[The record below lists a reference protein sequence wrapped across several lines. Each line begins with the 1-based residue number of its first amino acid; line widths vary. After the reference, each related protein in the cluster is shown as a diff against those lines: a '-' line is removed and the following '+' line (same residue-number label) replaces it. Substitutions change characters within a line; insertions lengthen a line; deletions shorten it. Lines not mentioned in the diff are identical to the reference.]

1 MTDHPDGPGS
11 IAGGDFYA
19 QYAAALTEYVRS
31 GAEASL
37 AVGHELGRRAL
48 SERMSMLDII
58 ENHARLVVE
67 IKQDMPIDPDAPL
80 QFLLQTLAALDVAT
94 RGFLDGTRRYE
105 QQRARA
111 EDLADRDEFRDA
123 LVNSLQEGFFV
134 ADHTGAVVEINDAFA
149 AITGYGEHELPYH
162 PPYPWRT
169 GDSGPSAQFSA
180 LRDGGI
186 ITTETAIR
194 HRDGSARWVA
204 LSINSVMGQG
214 IDRPVYVGTVRDIT
228 ASHVVAERERAVA
241 RLATAV
247 SVARD
252 VDEVLSAA
260 LTQSRSRLD
269 AQRLIAVV
277 WPQGEGDPVV
287 HTAGEPNIS
296 KWPDLEEDWRRTLDD
311 ARDWLPL
318 TVTPVGAAPSAG
330 TTRGF
335 VAVTSG
341 ARDVVVCL
349 EHRVPRRV
357 SDEDRQLVMALF
369 GHISLAM
376 QHVRQ
381 FEIARETSL
390 TLQRSLLPATTL
402 PAGCAVRY
410 EPAVP
415 PLEIGGDFYDV
426 IPVGDNRIGIIVGD
440 CVGRGLPA
448 AAVMGQLRASTRA
461 LLLTGA
467 EPARLLEQ
475 LDSVA
480 EFIPDAFCATVFV
493 AIADLDLHILHYSSA
508 GHVPPVFSAGSERP
522 ELLTDGHSVPLAV
535 HRDGPR
541 PQASRPLKAGSTLLL
556 YTDGLVERRDQPI
569 DEHIDRAADVVAE
582 TIDLPVETVADEVL
596 RRLAPD
602 AGYDDD
608 VAIVVY
614 RCPPSALLVDDDA
627 APRRLSDIRHRLAA
641 WLHDNN
647 IVSPLADDIV
657 LVVNEACSNCV
668 EHAYRGKD
676 SGRMRVEAQVR
687 DSQVCISVVD
697 SGSWKTPP
705 ADPGTRGRGLLLI
718 RTVCDQVDVVGTDDG
733 TSVEMSFRLPKS
745 EGLVSAPASR

>member
-1 MTDHPDGPGS
+1 MTDP
-11 IAGGDFYA
+11 AEEAFYV
-19 QYAAALTEYVRS
+19 QYAAALTAFLES
-31 GAEASL
+31 NSEASL

-48 SERMSMLDII
+48 SERMSMLGII

-67 IKQDMPIDPDAPL
+67 IKQGMPIDPDAPL

-111 EDLADRDEFRDA
+111 QDLADRDEFRDA

-134 ADHTGAVVEINDAFA
+134 ADHTGAVVEINDAFSE
-149 AITGYGEHELPYH
+149 ITGYGAAELPYT
-162 PPYPWRT
+162 PPYPWVAD
-169 GDSGPSAQFSA
+169 DSEANAKLSA
-180 LRDGGI
+180 LRDGGRT
-186 ITTETAIR
+186 TTETSIR
-194 HRDGSARWVA
+194 HRDGSLRWAA
-204 LSINSVMGQG
+204 LSISVVTAQG
-214 IDRPVYVGTVRDIT
+214 VDRRVYVGTIRDIT
-228 ASHVVAERERAVA
+228 ATRVVADRERAVA

-247 SVARD
+247 SVSRT
-252 VDEVLSAA
+252 VDEILAAA

-269 AQRLIAVV
+269 TQRLMAVV
-277 WPQGEGDPVV
+277 WPQGDSDPVV
-287 HTAGEPNIS
+287 HTAGEPRVS
-296 KWPDLEEDWRRTLDD
+296 KWADLEEDWQRTFDD

-369 GHISLAM
+369 GHIGLAM

-390 TLQRSLLPATTL
+390 TLQRSLLPASTL
-402 PAGCAVRY
+402 PAGSAVRY

-426 IPVGDNRIGIIVGD
+426 LPVGENRIGIIVGD
-440 CVGRGLPA
+440 CVGSGLPA

-475 LDSVA
+475 LDAVA

-493 AIADLDLHILHYSSA
+493 AIADMDAQTLQYSNA
-508 GHVPPVFSAGSERP
+508 GHVPPVFAAGSAPP
-522 ELLTDGHSVPLAV
+522 ELLTGGHSVPLAV
-535 HRDGPR
+535 QRNEPR
-541 PQASRPLKAGSTLLL
+541 PQASRALTAGSTLLL
-556 YTDGLVERRDQPI
+556 YTDGLVERRDRSI
-569 DEHIDRAADVVAE
+569 DEQIDRVAE
-582 TIDLPVETVADEVL
+582 VVSETVDLPVESVADEIL
-596 RRLAPD
+596 RRLAPEG
-602 AGYDDD
+602 GYDDD

-614 RCPPSALLVDDDA
+614 RCPPSPLLIDDDA
-627 APRRLSDIRHRLAA
+627 DPRRLSDIRHRLAA
-641 WLHDNN
+641 WLGAND
-647 IVSPLADDIV
+647 IGEPLVDDIV

-668 EHAYRGKD
+668 EHAYRGRD
-676 SGRMRVEAQVR
+676 PGRMRIEAQIR
-687 DSQVCISVVD
+687 DGSVEIRVVD

-705 ADPGTRGRGLLLI
+705 DDPGTRGRGLLLM
-718 RTVCDQVDVVGTDDG
+718 RTVSDLVDVSGGDDG
-733 TSVEMSFRLPKS
+733 TSVEMSFQLSNVDRLA
-745 EGLVSAPASR
+745 SAPASQ

>member
-1 MTDHPDGPGS
+1 MTSDV
-11 IAGGDFYA
+11 AGGADFFV
-19 QYAAALTEYVRS
+19 QYAEALTAYLQS
-31 GAEASL
+31 NAEASL

-58 ENHARLVVE
+58 ENHSRLVE
-67 IKQDMPIDPDAPL
+67 EMGQTPHDPAAAL

-111 EDLADRDEFRDA
+111 DDLALRDEFRDA
-123 LVNSLQEGFFV
+123 LVNSLQEGFYV
-134 ADHTGAVVEINDAFA
+134 ADHTGAIVEINDAFVD
-149 AITGYGEHELPYH
+149 ITGYGPDELPYR
-162 PPYPWRT
+162 PPYPWVSEET
-169 GDSGPSAQFSA
+169 VSNEGLSAV
-180 LRDGGI
+180 REEGR

-204 LSINSVMGQG
+204 ISINAVRAQG
-214 IDRPVYVGTVRDIT
+214 TDHDGYVGTIRDVT
-228 ASHVVAERERAVA
+228 ATRAVVERERAVA
-241 RLATAV
+241 RLATAL
-247 SVARD
+247 SVAKD

-260 LTQSRSRLD
+260 LAQSRSRLD
-269 AQRLIAVV
+269 TRRLMAAV
-277 WPQGEGDPVV
+277 WPQGEEAPAI
-287 HTAGEPNIS
+287 HTAGDPAVS
-296 KWPDLEEDWRRTLDD
+296 RWLDLDEDWRRTLDD

-318 TVTPVGAAPSAG
+318 TITPVGAAPNAG

-335 VAVTSG
+335 VAVLSG

-349 EHRVPRRV
+349 EHRVPRAV
-357 SDEDRQLVMALF
+357 SAGDRQLVMALF

-381 FEIARETSL
+381 LEIARETSL
-390 TLQRSLLPATTL
+390 TLQRSLLPASTL

-426 IPVGDNRIGIIVGD
+426 LPVGDNRIGIIVGD
-440 CVGRGLPA
+440 CVGRGLSA

-467 EPARLLEQ
+467 EPARVLEH

-493 AIADLDLHILHYSSA
+493 AIADMDSQTLHYSSA
-508 GHVPPVFSAGSERP
+508 GHVPPVFAAGSARP
-522 ELLTDGHSVPLAV
+522 ELLTDGHSLPLAV
-535 HRDGPR
+535 HRDEPR
-541 PQASRPLKAGSTLLL
+541 PQAARPLSAGSTLLL
-556 YTDGLVERRDQPI
+556 YTDGLVERRDRSI
-569 DEHIDRAADVVAE
+569 DEQIDRLAQVVSDTA
-582 TIDLPVETVADEVL
+582 DLPVEAVADEIL
-596 RRLAPD
+596 ARLAPP

-614 RCPPSALLVDDDA
+614 RCPPKPLLIDADA
-627 APRRLSDIRHRLAA
+627 APRQLSDVRHQLAD
-641 WLHDNN
+641 WLHANG
-647 IVSPLADDIV
+647 ITEPLADDII

-668 EHAYRGKD
+668 EHAYRGVNP
-676 SGRMRVEAQVR
+676 GRMRVEAEVLDNHVR
-687 DSQVCISVVD
+687 FCVVD
-697 SGSWKTPP
+697 SGSWKKPP
-705 ADPGTRGRGLLLI
+705 ADPGTRGRGLLLMRKI
-718 RTVCDQVDVVGTDDG
+718 SDEVAVRGTADG
-733 TSVEMSFRLPKS
+733 TSVEMTFGLP
-745 EGLVSAPASR
+745 AAR

>member
-1 MTDHPDGPGS
+1 MTAP
-11 IAGGDFYA
+11 GDFYVS
-19 QYAAALTEYVRS
+19 YANALHAYLQS
-31 GAEASL
+31 KDEASL

-48 SERMSMLDII
+48 SDRMSVLDII
-58 ENHARLVVE
+58 ENHSRLVSA
-67 IKQDMPIDPDAPL
+67 DAHDAPADSAAPL

-111 EDLADRDEFRDA
+111 DDLADRDEFRNA

-134 ADHTGAVVEINDAFA
+134 ADHTGAIVEINDAFVD
-149 AITGYGEHELPYH
+149 ITGYGQAELPYR
-162 PPYPWRT
+162 PPYPWV
-169 GDSGPSAQFSA
+169 GDESEANERLSA
-180 LRDGGI
+180 LIRAGT
-186 ITTETAIR
+186 ITTETSIR
-194 HRDGSARWVA
+194 HRDGRVRWVA
-204 LSINSVMGQG
+204 ISANAVTADGA
-214 IDRPVYVGTVRDIT
+214 DHRAYVGTIRDVT
-228 ASHVVAERERAVA
+228 ATRAAAERERLVA

-247 SVARD
+247 SVAKNI
-252 VDEVLSAA
+252 DEVLAA
-260 LTQSRSRLD
+260 TLAQCRQRLD
-269 AQRLIAVV
+269 AQRLMAVM
-277 WPQGEGDPVV
+277 WPQSEGDPTIHV
-287 HTAGEPNIS
+287 AGDPAVSN
-296 KWPDLEEDWRRTLDD
+296 WHDLDEDWRRTFED

-335 VAVTSG
+335 VAVLSG

-357 SDEDRQLVMALF
+357 SDEDRHLVTALV
-369 GHISLAM
+369 GHLSLAM

-390 TLQRSLLPATTL
+390 TLQRSLLPASTL
-402 PAGCAVRY
+402 PAGFAVRY

-426 IPVGDNRIGIIVGD
+426 LPVGDNRIGIIVGD

-493 AIADLDLHILHYSSA
+493 AIADTNSQTLHYSNA
-508 GHVPPVFSAGSERP
+508 GHVPPVLATGSPPP

-541 PQASRPLKAGSTLLL
+541 PQAQRPLPSGSTLLL
-556 YTDGLVERRDQPI
+556 YTDGLVERRDKTI
-569 DEHIDRAADVVAE
+569 DDQIDRVAQAVTDTSE
-582 TIDLPVETVADEVL
+582 LPVEHVADEVL
-596 RRLAPD
+596 RRLAPES
-602 AGYDDD
+602 GYDDD

-614 RCPPSALLVDDDA
+614 RRAPSTLLIDDEA
-627 APRRLSDIRHRLAA
+627 TPRRLSDVRHRLAA
-641 WLHDNN
+641 WLHANG
-647 IVSPLADDIV
+647 ISEPLADDIV

-668 EHAYRGKD
+668 EHAYRGTYPE
-676 SGRMRVEAQVR
+676 RMRIEAELRGDRVR
-687 DSQVCISVVD
+687 ICVAD

-718 RTVCDQVDVVGTDDG
+718 RTISDHVEVEGTDEG
-733 TSVEMSFRLPKS
+733 TTVEMTFLLPGS
-745 EGLVSAPASR
+745 

>member
-1 MTDHPDGPGS
+1 MTAP
-11 IAGGDFYA
+11 GDFYVS
-19 QYAAALTEYVRS
+19 YANALKEYLES
-31 GAEASL
+31 KDEASL

-48 SERMSMLDII
+48 SDRMSVLDII
-58 ENHARLVVE
+58 ENHFRLVSA
-67 IKQDMPIDPDAPL
+67 DAHDAPPDSAAPL

-105 QQRARA
+105 LQRARA
-111 EDLADRDEFRDA
+111 DDLADRDEFRNA

-134 ADHTGAVVEINDAFA
+134 ADHTGAIVEINDAFVD
-149 AITGYGEHELPYH
+149 ITGYGQAELPYH
-162 PPYPWRT
+162 PPYPWV
-169 GDSGPSAQFSA
+169 GDESEANERLSA
-180 LRDGGI
+180 LIRAGT
-186 ITTETAIR
+186 ITTETSIR
-194 HRDGSARWVA
+194 HRDGRVRWVA
-204 LSINSVMGQG
+204 ISVNAVTSEGA
-214 IDRPVYVGTVRDIT
+214 DHRAYVGTIRDVT
-228 ASHVVAERERAVA
+228 ATRAVAERERAVA

-247 SVARD
+247 SVAKS
-252 VDEVLSAA
+252 VDEVLAA
-260 LTQSRSRLD
+260 TLAQCRQRLD
-269 AQRLIAVV
+269 AQRLLAVM
-277 WPQGEGDPVV
+277 WPQSEGDPTV
-287 HTAGEPNIS
+287 HVAGGPAVSN
-296 KWPDLEEDWRRTLDD
+296 WHDLDEDWRRTFED

-335 VAVTSG
+335 VAVLSG

-357 SDEDRQLVMALF
+357 SDEDRHLVTALV
-369 GHISLAM
+369 GHLSLAM

-390 TLQRSLLPATTL
+390 TLQRSLLPASTL
-402 PAGCAVRY
+402 PAGFAVRY

-426 IPVGDNRIGIIVGD
+426 LPVGDNRIGIIVGD

-493 AIADLDLHILHYSSA
+493 AIADTALQTLHYSNA
-508 GHVPPVFSAGSERP
+508 GHVPPVLATGSPQP

-541 PQASRPLKAGSTLLL
+541 PQAQRPLPSGSTLLL
-556 YTDGLVERRDQPI
+556 YTDGLVERRDRTI
-569 DEHIDRAADVVAE
+569 DEQIGRVAE
-582 TIDLPVETVADEVL
+582 VVTDTADLPVEHVADEVL
-596 RRLAPD
+596 RRLAPES
-602 AGYDDD
+602 GYDDD

-614 RCPPSALLVDDDA
+614 RRAPSTLLIDDEA
-627 APRRLSDIRHRLAA
+627 TPHRLSDVRHRLAA
-641 WLHDNN
+641 WLHANG
-647 IVSPLADDIV
+647 IGEPLADDIV

-668 EHAYRGKD
+668 EHAYRGTHPE
-676 SGRMRVEAQVR
+676 RMRIEAQVR
-687 DSQVCISVVD
+687 GDRVRICVAD

-718 RTVCDQVDVVGTDDG
+718 RTVSDHVEVEGTDEG
-733 TSVEMSFRLPKS
+733 TTVEMTFALPGS
-745 EGLVSAPASR
+745 

>member
-1 MTDHPDGPGS
+1 MTDRPG
-11 IAGGDFYA
+11 AGDFYE

-67 IKQDMPIDPDAPL
+67 IKQDMSIDPDAPL

-134 ADHTGAVVEINDAFA
+134 ADHSGAIVEINDAFA
-149 AITGYGEHELPYH
+149 DITGYGQDGLPYRS
-162 PPYPWRT
+162 PYPWLT
-169 GDSGPSAQFSA
+169 GDLGPNAQFSA
-180 LRDGGI
+180 LRGGGRT
-186 ITTETAIR
+186 TTETSIR

-204 LSINSVMGQG
+204 LSINPVTAQG
-214 IDRPVYVGTVRDIT
+214 VDHLAYVGTVRDIT
-228 ASHVVAERERAVA
+228 ATRVVADRERAVA

-247 SVARD
+247 SVARN

-260 LTQSRSRLD
+260 LNQSRSRLD
-269 AQRLIAVV
+269 TQRLIAVV
-277 WPQGEGDPVV
+277 WPQGEGDPTV
-287 HTAGEPNIS
+287 HTAGEPTVSNWS
-296 KWPDLEEDWRRTLDD
+296 DLDEDWRRTFDD

-349 EHRVPRRV
+349 EHRVPRRI

-381 FEIARETSL
+381 FEVARETSL

-426 IPVGDNRIGIIVGD
+426 LPVGDNRIGIIVGD

-467 EPARLLEQ
+467 EPARVLEQ

-493 AIADLDLHILHYSSA
+493 AIADLDSQTLHYSSA
-508 GHVPPVFSAGSERP
+508 GHVPPVFATGAERP

-535 HRDGPR
+535 HRDEPR
-541 PQASRPLKAGSTLLL
+541 PQASRPLTAGSTLLL
-556 YTDGLVERRDQPI
+556 YTDGLVERRDQSI
-569 DEHIDRAADVVAE
+569 DDHIDRAAVVVTE

-614 RCPPSALLVDDDA
+614 RCPPSPLLIDEDA
-627 APRRLSDIRHRLAA
+627 EPRRLSDIRHRLAE
-641 WLHDNN
+641 WLQSNN
-647 IVSPLADDIV
+647 IRSPLADDIV

-668 EHAYRGKD
+668 EHAYRGQTP
-676 SGRMRVEAQVR
+676 GRMRVEAQVR
-687 DSQVCISVVD
+687 DGQVRASVVD

-718 RTVCDQVDVVGTDDG
+718 RTVSDQVDVIGTDDG
-733 TSVEMSFRLPKS
+733 TSVEMSFRLPKT
-745 EGLVSAPASR
+745 EGMVSAPASR